1 MKIPGGS
8 EKNKFVQWIKE
19 TCCASQD
26 DRNQMYQRRRR
37 YFLYG
42 QNQDQKVRLNR
53 LKSHISLVN
62 SFLYNSDGLAY
73 AIEAPRNPDDLLVQK
88 FLAIEDDWNEEFRD
102 CGLADLF
109 DQALNWASVLD
120 TMIIKQGWN
129 DRTGQQFGKLIH
141 PASFGVFREDDY
153 DFSAQEAFV
162 HSYIID
168 YDEACERLIR
178 AGKREDIPKLTV
190 AGAEADTGLPE
201 AVSRLIISATGGA
214 NLAGKMVGEVNQ
226 DYEQMPSVRPRL
238 DTPMVRFDEVWV
250 WDSEAAQGH
259 GDWRTFYMVDPA
271 ILISDSKETIA
282 AVAAAGSN
290 GHKQPTYDSD
300 TNLFL
305 KQEHPFTVVR
315 PYELFDYFWGD
326 AHIEDLIPLQAWL
339 SKRLEQIDEILERQ
353 AGPPKSVAGF
363 MSMDEGKAEAWGG
376 PRTSVYDQMPAAKAE
391 EHPPQMPPHP

>member
-8 EKNKFVQWIKE
+8 EKTKFVQWIKE

-73 AIEAPRNPDDLLVQK
+73 AIAAPPNADDLLVQK

-141 PASFGVFREDDY
+141 PAPFGVFREDDY
-153 DFSAQEAFV
+153 DFASQEAFV

-190 AGAEADTGLPE
+190 VGADADTAPLD
-201 AVSRLIISATGGA
+201 ARHQHSSYSVICLLSR
-214 NLAGKMVGEVNQ
+214 
-226 DYEQMPSVRPRL
+226 RPR
-238 DTPMVRFDEVWV
+238 P
-250 WDSEAAQGH
+250 
-259 GDWRTFYMVDPA
+259 P
-271 ILISDSKETIA
+271 
-282 AVAAAGSN
+282 
-290 GHKQPTYDSD
+290 P
-300 TNLFL
+300 
-305 KQEHPFTVVR
+305 
-315 PYELFDYFWGD
+315 
-326 AHIEDLIPLQAWL
+326 
-339 SKRLEQIDEILERQ
+339 EITLLR
-353 AGPPKSVAGF
+353 
-363 MSMDEGKAEAWGG
+363 
-376 PRTSVYDQMPAAKAE
+376 
-391 EHPPQMPPHP
+391 